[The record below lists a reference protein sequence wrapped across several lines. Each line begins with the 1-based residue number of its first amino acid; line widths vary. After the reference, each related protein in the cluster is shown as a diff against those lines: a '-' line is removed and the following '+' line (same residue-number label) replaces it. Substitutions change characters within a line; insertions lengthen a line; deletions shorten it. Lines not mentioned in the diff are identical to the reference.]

1 MNLLSLISYGPNPRR
16 TPLGRMRW
24 IWNPPC
30 RRRNRKSESRPSQTH
45 LKKKKK
51 KRFII
56 FNCINVELEAQFS
69 CANLGVQRW
78 YMIPNC
84 QSRKVQDC
92 GSHLPAPQ
100 RWPRTCQM
108 VWDSPVQAGESLL
121 DIVFGIQYQGQ
132 NRYYIFY
139 SVGSTLYLSIKE
151 SWQIYQVNTCSER
164 FGRLWWKGKERKK
177 PFFFFSLFLLR
188 RQQNLAQPW
197 NLWNLP
203 HT

>member
-1 MNLLSLISYGPNPRR
+1 
-16 TPLGRMRW
+16 
-24 IWNPPC
+24 
-30 RRRNRKSESRPSQTH
+30 
-45 LKKKKK
+45 
-51 KRFII
+51 
-56 FNCINVELEAQFS
+56 
-69 CANLGVQRW
+69 
-78 YMIPNC
+78 MIPNC

-100 RWPRTCQM
+100 RWSRTCQM

-177 PFFFFSLFLLR
+177 PFFFFSFPIKKAAKPCPALEPVKLTSHLTSSKCFCTKTCFVASTHPIVM
-188 RQQNLAQPW
+188 QINFSVCITC
-197 NLWNLP
+197 LP
-203 HT
+203 HV